1 MLVGIDLGTTNSLVC
16 VYRDGKTELIPNSL
30 GHVLTPSAVGVADDG
45 SFIVGLPARERAAT
59 HPRLTATAFK
69 RWMGTDHTVMLGQRR
84 MRAEELSALVLGAL
98 KADAEAYLGQPVT
111 EAVITVPAYFNDVQR
126 KATQAAGRLAG
137 LKVERLLNEPTAA
150 GLAYGLQERADHSA
164 FLVFD
169 LGGGTFDVS
178 VLEYFEGVI
187 EVRASA
193 GDTRLGG
200 EDFVKVLVDW
210 FVEKIPALNDA
221 DKEAIASDNA
231 LWRSAEQAKR
241 DLSERETAQ
250 LQLQRNE
257 ATHTLEVTRAE
268 YEKRCADLLLRLR
281 RPLERALMDAK
292 LDPSGLSEVV
302 LVGGASRMP
311 IVRQVVTRL
320 FGRLPLRTINPDET
334 VARGAA
340 IQAALKER
348 NAALDEVVLTDVMP
362 YSLGIV
368 VSEEIDGRH
377 YPNRFSPIIERNTA
391 VPVSR
396 VQSYSTVQDGQTAI
410 SIDVRQGESPIG
422 TENLKLGS
430 LDVQVPAMPR
440 GEINVNLRF
449 TYDINGLLE
458 VEAHIPATGQT
469 TQSVIQ
475 RSAQVMS
482 EQQIAAALE
491 KLRTLKIHPRDKQ
504 ENVYLVSRAK
514 RLYEDRLGHARQD
527 VAHAL
532 MRFEAALDS
541 QDEHLIRQ
549 HRTEFKAYLDSID
562 KGFVL

>member
-1 MLVGIDLGTTNSLVC
+1 
-16 VYRDGKTELIPNSL
+16 
-30 GHVLTPSAVGVADDG
+30 
-45 SFIVGLPARERAAT
+45 
-59 HPRLTATAFK
+59 
-69 RWMGTDHTVMLGQRR
+69 
-84 MRAEELSALVLGAL
+84 
-98 KADAEAYLGQPVT
+98 
-111 EAVITVPAYFNDVQR
+111 
-126 KATQAAGRLAG
+126 
-137 LKVERLLNEPTAA
+137 
-150 GLAYGLQERADHSA
+150 
-164 FLVFD
+164 
-169 LGGGTFDVS
+169 
-178 VLEYFEGVI
+178 
-187 EVRASA
+187 VRASA